1 MLNFHYQVCAN
12 GKMDPLEAAPISLAI
27 LFVRSACESAVAG
40 FAGSIQGTQVVYANG
55 VNGTEWDCFENG
67 HLPMLKVFRPGE
79 KKAIAMLCYSYSALT
94 GTTCLTVYHRK
105 ALDEGFK
112 EFQVSAYPYSMSAEE
127 WREIANAFEAAF
139 DDKGIYDPIWAEYEE
154 EVKPL

>member
-12 GKMDPLEAAPISLAI
+12 GKMDPIEAAPISLAI
-27 LFVRSACESAVAG
+27 LFVRSACESAVDG

-55 VNGTEWDCFENG
+55 LNGTEWDSLENG

-79 KKAIAMLCYSYSALT
+79 KKAIAMLCYGYSKLT
-94 GTTCLTVYHRK
+94 GTTRLTVYHRK
-105 ALDEGFK
+105 SLDERFE
-112 EFQVSAYPYSMSAEE
+112 EFDVSAYPYSMSPQE

-139 DDKGIYDPIWAEYEE
+139 DDKHIFDPIWAEYEE
-154 EVKPL
+154 EVDAK

>member
-55 VNGTEWDCFENG
+55 RNGTEWDCMENG

-79 KKAIAMLCYSYSALT
+79 NKAIAMLCYSYSRLT
-94 GTTCLTVYHRK
+94 GTTRLTVYHRK
-105 ALDEGFK
+105 AVDEKFEEFK
-112 EFQVSAYPYSMSAEE
+112 VPGYPYSMSAEE
-127 WREIANAFEAAF
+127 WREIANSFEAAF
-139 DDKGIYDPIWAEYEE
+139 DDKQIYNPIWAESEE
-154 EVKPL
+154 EVDAI

>member
-27 LFVRSACESAVAG
+27 IFVKCACESAVAG
-40 FAGSIQGTQVVYANG
+40 FAGSNRGTQVVYANG
-55 VNGTEWDCFENG
+55 RNGTEWDCMENG

-79 KKAIAMLCYSYSALT
+79 DKAIAMLCYGYSKLT
-94 GTTCLTVYHRK
+94 GTTKLKVYHRK
-105 ALDEGFK
+105 ALDEGFE
-112 EFQVSAYPYSMSAEE
+112 EFEVSGHPYSMSAEE
-127 WREIANAFEAAF
+127 WREVANAFEAAF
-139 DDKGIYDPIWAEYEE
+139 DDKGIYNPIWAESEE

>member
-27 LFVRSACESAVAG
+27 LFVRSACESAVAAY
-40 FAGSIQGTQVVYANG
+40 AGSIQGTQVVYANG
-55 VNGTEWDCFENG
+55 RNGTEWDCMENG

-79 KKAIAMLCYSYSALT
+79 DKAIAMLCYSYSKRT
-94 GTTCLTVYHRK
+94 GTTRLTVYHRK
-105 ALDEGFK
+105 SVEEKFE
-112 EFQVSAYPYSMSAEE
+112 EFEMPGHPYSMTAEE

-139 DDKGIYDPIWAEYEE
+139 DDKQLYNPIWAESEE
-154 EVKPL
+154 EADAI

>member
-1 MLNFHYQVCAN
+1 MLNFHYQVWPN

-40 FAGSIQGTQVVYANG
+40 FAGSMQGTQVIYANG
-55 VNGTEWDCFENG
+55 QNGTEWDCMENG

-79 KKAIAMLCYSYSALT
+79 DKAIAMLCYGYSKRT
-94 GTTCLTVYHRK
+94 GATRLTVYHRK
-105 ALDEGFK
+105 SVEEKFE
-112 EFQVSAYPYSMSAEE
+112 EFEMSGHPYSMSFEE

-139 DDKGIYDPIWAEYEE
+139 DDKGIYNPIWAESEE
-154 EVKPL
+154 EADAI

>member
-40 FAGSIQGTQVVYANG
+40 FAGSIRGTQVVYANG
-55 VNGTEWDCFENG
+55 VNGTEWDCIENG

-94 GTTCLTVYHRK
+94 GTTRLTVYHRK
-105 ALDEGFK
+105 TLEESFE
-112 EFQVSAYPYSMSAEE
+112 EFQMSAYPYSMSAEE

-139 DDKGIYDPIWAEYEE
+139 DDKGIYDPIWAESEE
-154 EVKPL
+154 EVDAI